1 MGVHGGL
8 MDRSLSRFS
17 VVAVGALAAVSL
29 LAGCASSGVPGPA
42 VIVPP
47 HVNGASAPAPAQ
59 DVLAGLQQE
68 ISNELNAVNLT
79 QSDSAP
85 PTILV
90 ELEALNSPSSVIKAE
105 AFKSLLAGGANQ
117 IAKREHVVDEL
128 IADVNSAFGGFKL
141 APKVNGT
148 SLQQLLLQLLDRVNG
163 QLSSAA
169 SQLSSASSPDELRT
183 AVTSIGTSTRVYGLV
198 TPMIH
203 LLTAGGAEL
212 NAALILSNQ
221 AANIAQGNIA
231 TRGGV
236 AGTTARSYFADLQRE
251 IATANSTIG
260 GAVNAV
266 LALNAAGFP
275 ANRST
280 IVSARAALVQLSS
293 PLGALTSGAYDV
305 TQILLALNRT

>member
-47 HVNGASAPAPAQ
+47 HLNAAAAAAPAQ

-79 QSDSAP
+79 QSDTAP
-85 PTILV
+85 PTIMV
-90 ELEALNSPSSVIKAE
+90 ELEALNSPSSLIKAE
-105 AFKSLLAGGANQ
+105 AFRSLLAGGANQ
-117 IAKREHVVDEL
+117 IAKREHVVNEL
-128 IADVNSAFGGFKL
+128 IADVNSAFGGFKF

-203 LLTAGGAEL
+203 LLIAGGAEL

-221 AANIAQGNIA
+221 AASIAQGDIA
-231 TRGGV
+231 KRGGV
-236 AGTTARSYFADLQRE
+236 AGTNARKYFADLQVE
-251 IATANSTIG
+251 IASANSIAG

-275 ANRST
+275 GNRST
-280 IVSARAALVQLSS
+280 ILSARAGLVQLTST
-293 PLGALTSGAYDV
+293 LGALSSGANDV